1 MRGTRRGMNNPL
13 KDRRGF
19 LSVDFLFA
27 MTIAAVLLMMSFAFT
42 TTLSM
47 IEIAQYIAF
56 STARAHAAGH
66 ETQEKQALIARKK
79 FEAYQDDKL
88 FPALAPLLKNGWFA
102 LDPKTLDIRGGGHP
116 TSGSTGETF
125 DEDYGFDQGSRAVS
139 QIGVRFRMQ
148 AKILKMNIP
157 FLGTL
162 SEDDDFGTYVTGLL
176 LREPTSEECR
186 RLFEQNQRFNAILDQ
201 DSRFRGIYQGGTPGS
216 KQGAYMPMED
226 NGC

>member
-1 MRGTRRGMNNPL
+1 MRRGMNNAL

-27 MTIAAVLLMMSFAFT
+27 MTIAAVLLMMTFAFT

-66 ETQEKQALIARKK
+66 VNQEKQAQIARKK
-79 FEAYQDDKL
+79 FESYQDDKL
-88 FPALAPLLKNGWFA
+88 YPALAPLLKNGWFE

-116 TSGSTGETF
+116 VSGSSGQTF
-125 DEDYGFDQGSRAVS
+125 DEDYGFDEGAKSVS
-139 QIGVRFRMQ
+139 QIGIRFRMQ
-148 AKILKMNIP
+148 AKILKMNLP
-157 FLGTL
+157 FLGSLT
-162 SEDDDFGTYVTGLL
+162 EEDDFGTNVTGLL
-176 LREPTSEECR
+176 LREPTAEECR
-186 RLFEQNQRFNAILDQ
+186 KQFEKEQRFNAILDQ

-216 KQGAYMPMED
+216 KQNEYVPMED